1 MSTFI
6 DYCDIIII
14 EWRTIMKVMYK
25 GNEIEL
31 QDTNSK
37 EQDIFPIDI
46 NLEDTIEFNKDNLE
60 TKIDISKIELEKTI
74 QLLL

>member
-1 MSTFI
+1 
-6 DYCDIIII
+6 
-14 EWRTIMKVMYK
+14 MKVMYK

-31 QDTNSK
+31 QDTDSK

-60 TKIDISKIELEKTI
+60 AKIDISKIELEKTI
-74 QLLL
+74 DLGGQSNE